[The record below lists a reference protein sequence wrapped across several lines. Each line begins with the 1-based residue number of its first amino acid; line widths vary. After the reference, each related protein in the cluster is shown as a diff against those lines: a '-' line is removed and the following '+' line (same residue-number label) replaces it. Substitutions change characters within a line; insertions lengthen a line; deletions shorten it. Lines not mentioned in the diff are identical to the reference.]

1 MKKFLCLL
9 SAVALVFVSCSKDD
23 NDSSSPVSS
32 ILVKKIIDIDID
44 GSSSTRNYEYNGNKI
59 VSMTEGGLLSK
70 YTYAGDY
77 ITKIEE
83 FDTEGKVDLT
93 TEYSYTNGKL
103 ASSVGKNTGS
113 ENYDKTTYIH
123 NADGTVTYTNF
134 RGNSKTG
141 IEQADGV
148 TGKCTFQNGNMVKLE
163 VFYDGGEDSYVY
175 EYDTKNH
182 PLKNVTGFGLLL
194 DDETLVNNLVKKTAT
209 SVSGAKIRTI
219 ITTYGYKYDANNY
232 PTEKVESYQSG
243 DFVSTQ
249 TTQYA
254 Y

>member
-1 MKKFLCLL
+1 MKKLLCLL
-9 SAVALVFVSCSKDD
+9 SAIAFVFASCSKDD
-23 NDSSSPVSS
+23 DNPSDPASL

-44 GSSSTRNYEYNGNKI
+44 GSSSSRDYEYNGNKI
-59 VSMTEGGLLSK
+59 VSMTEDGLLSK
-70 YTYAGDY
+70 YTYTGDY

-83 FDTEGKVDLT
+83 FDAKGKVDLT

-103 ASSVGKNTGS
+103 VSSVGKNTGS

-123 NADGTVTYTNF
+123 NVNGTITYSNF

-141 IEQADGV
+141 DEQADGV
-148 TGKCTFQNGNMVKLE
+148 TGKYTFQNGNMVKLE
-163 VFYDGGEDSYVY
+163 VFYNGGENSYVY
-175 EYDTKNH
+175 EYDNKNH
-182 PLKNVTGFGLLL
+182 PLKNVTGLGLLL
-194 DDETLVNNLVKKTAT
+194 DDETLVNNVVKKTAT
-209 SVSGAKIRTI
+209 LGSGDNISTS
-219 ITTYGYKYDANNY
+219 ITTYTYKYDVNNY

-249 TTQYA
+249 TTQYI